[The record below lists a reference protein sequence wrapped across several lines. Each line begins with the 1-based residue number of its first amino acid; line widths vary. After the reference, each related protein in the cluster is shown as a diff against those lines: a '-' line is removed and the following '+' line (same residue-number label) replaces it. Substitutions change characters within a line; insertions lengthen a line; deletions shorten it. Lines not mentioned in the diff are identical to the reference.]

1 MHGGK
6 IWPVPVQ
13 KIMPYEAIEEKRPV
27 ALVTS
32 RPAWEAVKCKL
43 NLPIVWRTNVK
54 MAMAD
59 YWDSLMEN
67 FKGEVIYAVGGG
79 LVVDAAKYIAIK
91 QGLEVVCL
99 PTALSVDAITAWSSA
114 IRVDGCVEYM
124 PTKIVDELL
133 IDFEVIAQA
142 PSFIRAAAICDLL
155 SIATGRWDWKFAEE
169 KGKNTPETKF
179 TPYIDHMAASILEGA
194 IDCAEA
200 AGRGDQEGLKQLLDC
215 IILETQMLNQIGH
228 ARPEEGSEHY
238 FAYLAENLVGSG
250 KPHANLVCPGILIM
264 ATIQGQEIVP
274 LKRAMKY
281 CNIPL
286 NAISNDFIEKILK
299 QLPKYCTEHGLLYGI
314 AHELKKDDWGKLSFN
329 KILN

>member
-1 MHGGK
+1 MHGRK

-13 KIMPYEAIEEKRPV
+13 KIMPYEAIEEKRSV

-32 RPAWEAVKCKL
+32 GPAWEAVKYKL
-43 NLPIVWRTNVK
+43 NLPIVWQTNVK
-54 MAMAD
+54 MATTD

-67 FKGEVIYAVGGG
+67 FNGEVIYAVGGG
-79 LVVDAAKYIAIK
+79 LTADAAKYMAVK

-114 IRVDGCVEYM
+114 IRVDGCVKYI
-124 PTKIVDELL
+124 PTKIVDELV
-133 IDFEVIAQA
+133 IDFKVIAQA

-155 SIATGRWDWKFAEE
+155 SIATGRWDWKFAEK
-169 KGKNTPETKF
+169 KGRNTLKTKF
-179 TPYIDHMAASILEGA
+179 IPYIDHMASSILEGA

-264 ATIQGQEIVP
+264 ATIQEQDIVS
-274 LKRAMKY
+274 LKRTMKY

-286 NAISNDFIEKILK
+286 NTIPNDVIEETLR
-299 QLPKYCTEHGLLYGI
+299 QLPNYSAEHGLLYGI
-314 AHELKKDDWGKLSFN
+314 AHELEKDDWEKLSFN

>member
-1 MHGGK
+1 MYSRK
-6 IWPVPVQ
+6 IWPVPAQ
-13 KIMPYEAIEEKRPV
+13 EFMSYRAIEEKRSV

-32 RPAWEAVKCKL
+32 GPAWEAVKYKL
-43 NLPIVWRTNVK
+43 NLPIVWQTDVK
-54 MAMAD
+54 MATTD

-79 LVVDAAKYIAIK
+79 LTADAAKYMAVK

-114 IRVDGCVEYM
+114 IRVDGCVKYI
-124 PTKIVDELL
+124 PTKIVDKLV

-169 KGKNTPETKF
+169 KGGNTPETKF
-179 TPYIDHMAASILEGA
+179 IPYIDHMAASILDGA

-200 AGRGDQEGLKQLLDC
+200 AGRGDQEGLKQLFDC

-264 ATIQGQEIVP
+264 ATIQGQNIVS
-274 LKRAMKY
+274 LKRAMKH

-286 NAISNDFIEKILK
+286 NTIPNDAIEKTLK
-299 QLPKYCTEHGLLYGI
+299 RLPNYSAEHGLLYGI
-314 AHELKKDDWGKLSFN
+314 AHGLKKDDWEKLSFN
-329 KILN
+329 GILK

>member
-1 MHGGK
+1 MYSRK

-13 KIMPYEAIEEKRPV
+13 KFMSYRAIEEKRSV

-32 RPAWEAVKCKL
+32 EPAWEAVKYKL
-43 NLPIVWRTNVK
+43 NLPIVWQTNVK
-54 MAMAD
+54 MATTD
-59 YWDSLMEN
+59 YWESLMEN
-67 FKGEVIYAVGGG
+67 FRGEVIYAVGGG
-79 LVVDAAKYIAIK
+79 LTADAAKYMAMK

-114 IRVDGCVEYM
+114 IRVNGCVEYI
-124 PTKIVDELL
+124 PTKIVDELV

-142 PSFIRAAAICDLL
+142 PSSIRAAAICDLL
-155 SIATGRWDWKFAEE
+155 SIATGRWDWKFAE
-169 KGKNTPETKF
+169 KRGKNTPKTKF
-179 TPYIDHMAASILEGA
+179 IPYIDHMAVSILEGV

-200 AGRGDQEGLKQLLDC
+200 AGRGEREGLKQLLDC

-238 FAYLAENLVGSG
+238 FAYLVENLVGSG

-264 ATIQGQEIVP
+264 ATIQGQDIVP

-286 NAISNDFIEKILK
+286 NTIPNDAIEETLR
-299 QLPKYCTEHGLLYGI
+299 QLPNYSAKHGLLYGI
-314 AHELKKDDWGKLSFN
+314 AHELKKDNWEKLSFN

>member
-1 MHGGK
+1 MYSRK

-13 KIMPYEAIEEKRPV
+13 KFMSYRAIEEKRSV

-32 RPAWEAVKCKL
+32 EPAWEAVKYML
-43 NLPIVWRTNVK
+43 NLPIVWQANIK
-54 MAMAD
+54 MATTD

-79 LVVDAAKYIAIK
+79 LTADAAKYMAVK

-99 PTALSVDAITAWSSA
+99 PTAFSVDAITAWSSA
-114 IRVDGCVEYM
+114 IRVDGCVKYIS
-124 PTKIVDELL
+124 TKIVDKLV

-155 SIATGRWDWKFAEE
+155 SIATGRWDWKFAEK
-169 KGKNTPETKF
+169 KGENTPKTKF
-179 TPYIDHMAASILEGA
+179 IPYIDHMAASILDGA

-200 AGRGDQEGLKQLLDC
+200 AGRGDQEGLKQLFDC

-264 ATIQGQEIVP
+264 ATIQGQDIVP
-274 LKRAMKY
+274 LKRAMEY

-286 NAISNDFIEKILK
+286 NTIPNDVIEKTLR
-299 QLPKYCTEHGLLYGI
+299 QLPNYSAKHGLLYGI

>member
-1 MHGGK
+1 MYDRK
-6 IWPVPVQ
+6 IWPVPMQ
-13 KIMPYEAIEEKRPV
+13 KIMPYEAINEKRPV

-32 RPAWEAVKCKL
+32 ELAWEAVKCKL

-54 MAMAD
+54 MAVAD
-59 YWDSLMEN
+59 YWDSLMGN

-79 LVVDAAKYIAIK
+79 LTADVAKYMAVK

-99 PTALSVDAITAWSSA
+99 PTALSVDAITAWTSA
-114 IRVDGCVEYM
+114 IRVNGCVEYM
-124 PTKIVDELL
+124 STKIVDELV

-179 TPYIDHMAASILEGA
+179 IPYIDHMAASILEGA

-200 AGRGDQEGLKQLLDC
+200 AGRGEREGLKQLLDC

-264 ATIQGQEIVP
+264 ATIQGQDIVS
-274 LKRAMKY
+274 LKRAMEY

-286 NAISNDFIEKILK
+286 NTIPNDAIEETLR
-299 QLPKYCTEHGLLYGI
+299 QLPNYSAEHGLLYGI

>member
-1 MHGGK
+1 MDSRK
-6 IWPVPVQ
+6 IWPVPMQ
-13 KIMPYEAIEEKRPV
+13 KIMPYEAIEEKRSV

-32 RPAWEAVKCKL
+32 EPAWEAVKCKL
-43 NLPIVWRTNVK
+43 DLPIVWQTNVK
-54 MAMAD
+54 MSTTD

-79 LVVDAAKYIAIK
+79 LSADAAKYMAVK

-114 IRVDGCVEYM
+114 IRVDGYVKYI
-124 PTKIVDELL
+124 PTKIVDELV

-155 SIATGRWDWKFAEE
+155 SIATGRWDWKFAEK
-169 KGKNTPETKF
+169 KGKNTLETKF
-179 TPYIDHMAASILEGA
+179 IPYIDHMAASILDGA

-200 AGRGDQEGLKQLLDC
+200 AGKGDQEGLKQLLDC

-264 ATIQGQEIVP
+264 ATIQGQDIVS

-286 NAISNDFIEKILK
+286 NTIPNDVIEETLR
-299 QLPKYCTEHGLLYGI
+299 QLPNYSAEHGLLYGI
-314 AHELKKDDWGKLSFN
+314 AHELKKGDWEKLSFK

>member
-1 MHGGK
+1 MDSRK
-6 IWPVPVQ
+6 IWPVPMQ
-13 KIMPYEAIEEKRPV
+13 KIMPYEAIEEKRSV

-32 RPAWEAVKCKL
+32 EPAWEAVKCKL
-43 NLPIVWRTNVK
+43 DLPIVWQTNVK
-54 MAMAD
+54 MSTTD

-79 LVVDAAKYIAIK
+79 LSADAAKYMAVK

-114 IRVDGCVEYM
+114 IRVDGYVKYI
-124 PTKIVDELL
+124 PTKIVDELV

-155 SIATGRWDWKFAEE
+155 SIATGRWDWKFAEK
-169 KGKNTPETKF
+169 KGKNTLETKF
-179 TPYIDHMAASILEGA
+179 IPYIDHMAASILDGA

-200 AGRGDQEGLKQLLDC
+200 AGKGDQEGLKQLLDC

-264 ATIQGQEIVP
+264 ATIQGQDIVS

-286 NAISNDFIEKILK
+286 NTIPNDVIEETLR
-299 QLPKYCTEHGLLYGI
+299 QLPNYSAEHGLLYGI
-314 AHELKKDDWGKLSFN
+314 AHELKKDDWEKLSFK

>member
-1 MHGGK
+1 MYGRK

-13 KIMPYEAIEEKRPV
+13 KIMPYEAIEEKRSV

-32 RPAWEAVKCKL
+32 EPAWKAVKYKL
-43 NLPIVWRTNVK
+43 NLPIVWQTNIK
-54 MAMAD
+54 MATTD

-67 FKGEVIYAVGGG
+67 FKGEVIYAIGGG
-79 LVVDAAKYIAIK
+79 LSADAAKYMAVK

-114 IRVDGCVEYM
+114 IRVDGYVKYI
-124 PTKIVDELL
+124 PTKIVDELV

-155 SIATGRWDWKFAEE
+155 SIATGRWDWKFAEK
-169 KGKNTPETKF
+169 KGKNTLETKF
-179 TPYIDHMAASILEGA
+179 IPYIDHMAASILDGA

-264 ATIQGQEIVP
+264 ATIQGQDIVS

-286 NAISNDFIEKILK
+286 NTIPNDVIEETLR
-299 QLPKYCTEHGLLYGI
+299 QLPNYSAEHGLLYGI
-314 AHELKKDDWGKLSFN
+314 AHELKKGDWEKLSFK

>member
-1 MHGGK
+1 
-6 IWPVPVQ
+6 
-13 KIMPYEAIEEKRPV
+13 MPYEAIEEKRSV

-32 RPAWEAVKCKL
+32 EPAWEAVKCKL
-43 NLPIVWRTNVK
+43 DLPIVWQTNVK
-54 MAMAD
+54 MSTTD

-79 LVVDAAKYIAIK
+79 LSADAAKYMAVK

-114 IRVDGCVEYM
+114 IRVDGYVKYI
-124 PTKIVDELL
+124 PTKIVDELV

-155 SIATGRWDWKFAEE
+155 SIATGRWDWKFAEK
-169 KGKNTPETKF
+169 KGKNTLETKF
-179 TPYIDHMAASILEGA
+179 IPYIDHMAASILDGA

-200 AGRGDQEGLKQLLDC
+200 AGKGDQEGLKQLLDC

-264 ATIQGQEIVP
+264 ATIQGQDIVS

-286 NAISNDFIEKILK
+286 NTIPNDVIEETLR
-299 QLPKYCTEHGLLYGI
+299 QLPNYSAEHGLLYGI
-314 AHELKKDDWGKLSFN
+314 AHELKKGDWEKLSFK